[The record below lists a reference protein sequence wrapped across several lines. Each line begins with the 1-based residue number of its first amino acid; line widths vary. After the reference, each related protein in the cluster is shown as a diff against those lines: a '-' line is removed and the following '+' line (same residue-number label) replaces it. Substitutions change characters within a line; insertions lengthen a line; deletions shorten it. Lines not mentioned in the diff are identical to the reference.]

1 LRPLR
6 VKRIYARERID
17 VIFGQS
23 LRILV
28 VHPHAARTPRPHL
41 ALHDPPLASHLLAF
55 VPARPRPATDSP
67 PAPSPEQI
75 GLRHPHRHH
84 RILPS
89 IARTATLFS
98 TRNAAR
104 TPFVFFSTACP
115 NTHTRAR
122 AHTRLVSL
130 TRIQSR
136 ADPHPPSSRALH
148 LHRARPSSPPSP
160 VGSFD
165 HTNYRRRVH
174 RIAYLDGDARAAHGR
189 AKAQRRAHGDH
200 R

>member
-1 LRPLR
+1 M
-6 VKRIYARERID
+6 KRIYASERID

-41 ALHDPPLASHLLAF
+41 ALHDSPLASHLLAF
-55 VPARPRPATDSP
+55 VPARPRSATDSP

-84 RILPS
+84 RIFPS
-89 IARTATLFS
+89 TARTATLFS

-122 AHTRLVSL
+122 AHTSRQSPTHPSARRPPSTARFAPYTSTARVRRLHPRASVVSI
-130 TRIQSR
+130 TRIIVDASIPSR
-136 ADPHPPSSRALH
+136 TLTATRAPL
-148 LHRARPSSPPSP
+148 
-160 VGSFD
+160 
-165 HTNYRRRVH
+165 T
-174 RIAYLDGDARAAHGR
+174 DALKLNDALMVATGE
-189 AKAQRRAHGDH
+189 
-200 R
+200 